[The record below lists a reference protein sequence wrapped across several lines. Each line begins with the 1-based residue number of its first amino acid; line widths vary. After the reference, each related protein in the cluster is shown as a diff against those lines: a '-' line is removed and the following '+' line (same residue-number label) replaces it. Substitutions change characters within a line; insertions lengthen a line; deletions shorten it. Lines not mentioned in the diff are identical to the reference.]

1 MLPDTLPDTC
11 ETCRFFQVI
20 TKESIT
26 KERVTKTF
34 CRRRLH
40 SGSMGSK
47 FIGGKV
53 NLATGRMTQTG
64 ERREMVASYFP
75 ETKPD
80 WWCGEYESALVQKH
94 QN

>member
-1 MLPDTLPDTC
+1 MRPETC
-11 ETCRFFQVI
+11 ETCRFFQSI
-20 TKESIT
+20 TKESKT
-26 KERVTKTF
+26 NEAVTNTY

-47 FIGGKV
+47 LAGAKV
-53 NLATGRMTQTG
+53 NIATGRMTQTG

-80 WWCGEYESALVQKH
+80 WWCGDYETALVH
-94 QN
+94 RPQN

>member
-1 MLPDTLPDTC
+1 MTDDAC
-11 ETCRFFQVI
+11 VACRFYL
-20 TKESIT
+20 
-26 KERVTKTF
+26 ERVVENKTKTF

-47 FIGGKV
+47 
-53 NLATGRMTQTG
+53 LAGAKLNMAAGRMTQTG

-80 WWCGEYESALVQKH
+80 WWCGEFENALDNKPSPGVAPKH
-94 QN
+94 